1 MFALIATLA
10 APEIGVDA
18 NAISLYTSLVYAAAC
33 LSSAPCCWDGA
44 MAR

>member
-18 NAISLYTSLVYAAAC
+18 NAISLYAAAC